1 MLQHQYLSLTCEVWS
16 DFATTSVTH
25 VLRTVIKFSGYSDHY
40 GCRCHSQY
48 QLVAKCR
55 FYINRHFDCWGRRSC
70 FFFLWVTFV
79 LFMRNLFGLSNVTYC
94 RHEVTYCRHEV
105 GDWEKKTSQKPLWLL
120 RERKLKRGI
129 SRPWTTVP
137 TDLVWLLVLLKFKF
151 SILFINEVALRELQ

>member
-1 MLQHQYLSLTCEVWS
+1 MLLQHQYLSLTCEVWS

-70 FFFLWVTFV
+70 FFFMSNICFV
-79 LFMRNLFGLSNVTYC
+79 YEESVWPEQCYILQTWGYILQTWGRWLREENLPKATLIAEREEVEKGNKQAMNHSAHWFGLAAC
-94 RHEVTYCRHEV
+94 P
-105 GDWEKKTSQKPLWLL
+105 SQ
-120 RERKLKRGI
+120 I
-129 SRPWTTVP
+129 
-137 TDLVWLLVLLKFKF
+137 
-151 SILFINEVALRELQ
+151 